1 MTDAKPTTPGPQRGW
16 VMVWDPLVRIG
27 HWVLLAA
34 VATGLITRG
43 EPHSLHEAAGYVV
56 AGYLVFRVVW
66 GIAGPQRARF
76 EDFVRSPIK
85 GLRYLGQ
92 LPTGRAER
100 RLGHS
105 PAGGL
110 MVVALMGA
118 LFGTVATGLAIEHR
132 APVPAWATAVMPAE
146 GGEDGEAE
154 DGPWGEAHEAFANL
168 VLFLAIAH
176 VAGVGLASLAHRE
189 NLIRAMIDGR
199 KRAG

>member
-1 MTDAKPTTPGPQRGW
+1 
-16 VMVWDPLVRIG
+16 MVWDPLVRIG

-43 EPHSLHEAAGYVV
+43 EPYSLHEAAGYVV

-76 EDFVRSPIK
+76 EDFVRSPIE

-92 LPTGRAER
+92 LLTGRAER

-110 MVVALMGA
+110 MAIALMGA
-118 LFGTVATGLAIEHR
+118 LFGTVATGLAMEHR
-132 APVPAWATAVMPAE
+132 APVPAWAAAVIPAE
-146 GGEDGEAE
+146 GGEAGEGDEAGE
-154 DGPWGEAHEAFANL
+154 GPWGEAHEAFANL

-199 KRAG
+199 KRTD